1 MSDFDPLD
9 GFKDIPEP
17 EHFDDLGEDD
27 VSRVLST
34 AEHLI
39 LAVHEARSV
48 PLSGQVR
55 LEREPL
61 LESLEEIKD
70 RLPEELRVARWMI
83 RERAAF
89 IARTNEDADKIRH
102 QARKVLD
109 QARDTAA
116 ELVSEHRILAEAVE
130 EANVLLRN
138 AEVEAQATRLR
149 AEDVVIE
156 QLDRLDH
163 LLTSALR
170 EVRDEIAHYRESRD
184 PGPPAQGV

>member
-1 MSDFDPLD
+1 MSDSDPLK

-17 EHFDDLGEDD
+17 EHFDELGEDE
-27 VSRVLST
+27 VGRILSLT
-34 AEHLI
+34 ENLI
-39 LAVHEARSV
+39 LAVHEARTV

-55 LEREPL
+55 LERDPL
-61 LESLEEIKD
+61 LEALEEIKD
-70 RLPEELRVARWMI
+70 RLPEELKVARWMI

-102 QARKVLD
+102 QARKVLE

-116 ELVSEHRILAEAVE
+116 ELVSEHRVLAEAVE

-149 AEDVVIE
+149 SEDVALE
-156 QLDRLDH
+156 QLDRIDH

-170 EVRDEIAHYRESRD
+170 EVRDEIAHYRAVRE

>member
-1 MSDFDPLD
+1 MSDFDPLSE
-9 GFKDIPEP
+9 FEDIPEP
-17 EHFDDLGEDD
+17 EQFDSLGEDH
-27 VSRVLST
+27 VGRILALS
-34 AEHLI
+34 ENLI
-39 LAVHEARSV
+39 LAVHEARHV

-61 LESLEEIKD
+61 LEALEEIKD

-83 RERAAF
+83 RERATF
-89 IARTNEDADKIRH
+89 IARTNEDAEKIRAK
-102 QARKVLD
+102 AREVLD
-109 QARDTAA
+109 QARDTAK

-149 AEDVVIE
+149 AEDLALG
-156 QLDRLDH
+156 QLDRIDH

-170 EVRDEIAHYRESRD
+170 EVRDEISHYREVRD
-184 PGPPAQGV
+184 PGPEAQGT